1 MNNFKVSGCV
11 CVKSKM
17 HQLDYVPNLKGVI
30 GLGINGLGKSIDINI
45 DDIDDVIKLLKLGKQ
60 LINTLEDN

>member
-1 MNNFKVSGCV
+1 
-11 CVKSKM
+11 M